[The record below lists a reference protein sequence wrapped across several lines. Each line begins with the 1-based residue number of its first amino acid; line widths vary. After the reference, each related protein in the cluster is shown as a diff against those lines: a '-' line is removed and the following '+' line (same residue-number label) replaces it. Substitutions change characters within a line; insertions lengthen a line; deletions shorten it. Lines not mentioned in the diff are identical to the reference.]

1 MKQLKKFN
9 IDESAS
15 QGITL
20 EEIKLFLCQNSDG
33 FLFQKVIER
42 VRQYSDFVINYL
54 EASYVCEQIA
64 VFGKVESFEVDWK
77 SGYHPVAQ
85 FKIMPK
91 KLEELQELLYE
102 ISQA

>member
-54 EASYVCEQIA
+54 E
-64 VFGKVESFEVDWK
+64 
-77 SGYHPVAQ
+77 
-85 FKIMPK
+85 
-91 KLEELQELLYE
+91 
-102 ISQA
+102 

>member
-54 EASYVCEQIA
+54 EASYVCEHIA
-64 VFGKVESFEVDWK
+64 VS
-77 SGYHPVAQ
+77 
-85 FKIMPK
+85 
-91 KLEELQELLYE
+91 
-102 ISQA
+102 